1 MNKTKITRTMK
12 QIVIRNGRLI
22 DPLHGTDTVADLFIA
37 EGKIAGIGAAP
48 AGFVAEDA
56 IDATGLVVTTGLV
69 DLAARLR
76 EPGFEYKATL
86 ESEMA
91 AAVAGGVTSICCP
104 PDTDPPLDEPGLVT
118 MLRQRA
124 KNHDLARLYPVG
136 ALTVGLKGRQITEM
150 AQLREAG
157 CVAFSQGD
165 VPIADLQ
172 VLYRAMQYAANFG
185 FALRLRPEE
194 ASLVNDGVAHDG
206 EYASRLGLTGIPVV
220 AETIAIAQITQ
231 LMRATGCR
239 VHLARVSSGAGVAMV
254 REAKQ
259 HGLPLTCDVDINHVH
274 LADVDIGYF
283 NSQYRFDPPLRGVRD
298 RDAIVAGLLDGTI
311 DVICS
316 DHSPVDDDGKLLP
329 FAEAER
335 GATGLE
341 LLLPLTLAWAERAGV
356 SLPQA
361 LAKVSSTPAA
371 MVGFEASLSV
381 GARADLTVF
390 DPGASWQVT
399 TDALKSQGKNT
410 PFLGY
415 ELKGKVRHTLVKGK
429 RVFDA

>member
-1 MNKTKITRTMK
+1 MAIKHIA
-12 QIVIRNGRLI
+12 IRNGRLI
-22 DPLHGTDTVADLFIA
+22 DPRAGTDNRADLFLA
-37 EGKIAGIGAAP
+37 EGRIVGVGQAP
-48 AGFVAEDA
+48 AGFAAEDTL
-56 IDATGLVVTTGLV
+56 DASGLVVCPGLV

-86 ESEMA
+86 PTEMA

-124 KNHDLARLYPVG
+124 KAHDLARLYPLG
-136 ALTVGLKGRQITEM
+136 ALTVGLKGREITEM

-172 VLYRAMQYAANFG
+172 VLYRAMQYAATFG

-206 EYASRLGLTGIPVV
+206 EYAARLGLTGIPVV
-220 AETIAIAQITQ
+220 AETIAIAQIVQ

-239 VHLARVSSGAGVAMV
+239 VHLARLSSGEGVALV
-254 REAKQ
+254 REAKRQ
-259 HGLPLTCDVDINHVH
+259 GLPLTCDVGINHIH

-283 NSQYRFDPPLRGVRD
+283 NSQYRFDPPLRSVRD
-298 RDAIVAGLLDGTI
+298 RDALAAGLADGTI
-311 DVICS
+311 DAICS
-316 DHSPVDDDGKLLP
+316 DHSPVDDDGKLVP

-341 LLLPLTLAWAERAGV
+341 LLLPLTLSWAGRAGV
-356 SLPQA
+356 ALPQA
-361 LAKVSSTPAA
+361 LAKVTAVPASYL
-371 MVGFEASLSV
+371 GFEAGLAV
-381 GARADLTVF
+381 GNRADLTLF
-390 DPGASWQVT
+390 DPEAVWRVT
-399 TDALKSQGKNT
+399 PETLRSQGKNT

-415 ELKGKVRHTLVKGK
+415 ELKGRVRHTLVKGK
-429 RVFDA
+429 RVFDASPA

>member
-1 MNKTKITRTMK
+1 MAIKNIA
-12 QIVIRNGRLI
+12 ILNGRLV
-22 DPLHGTDTVADLFIA
+22 DPLAGTDRQADLFLA
-37 EGKIAGIGAAP
+37 EGRIVGVGQAP
-48 AGFVAEDA
+48 ADFVAEDT
-56 IDATGLVVTTGLV
+56 IDATGLVVCPGLV

-86 ESEMA
+86 PTEMA
-91 AAVAGGVTSICCP
+91 AAVAGGVTSIVCP

-124 KNHDLARLYPVG
+124 KAHDLARLYPVG
-136 ALTVGLKGRQITEM
+136 ALTVGLKGREITEM

-172 VLYRAMQYAANFG
+172 VLYRAMQYAATFG
-185 FALRLRPEE
+185 FSLRLRPEE

-220 AETIAIAQITQ
+220 AETIAIAQIVQ
-231 LMRATGCR
+231 LMRATGCS
-239 VHLARVSSGAGVAMV
+239 VHLARLSSGEGVAMV
-254 REAKQ
+254 RAAKRD
-259 HGLPLTCDVDINHVH
+259 GLPLTCDVDINHIH

-283 NSQYRFDPPLRGVRD
+283 NSQYRFDPPLRSGRD
-298 RDAIVAGLLDGTI
+298 RDAIVAGLVDGTI
-311 DVICS
+311 DLICS
-316 DHSPVDDDGKLLP
+316 DHSPVDDDGKLVP

-356 SLPQA
+356 ALPQA
-361 LAKVSSTPAA
+361 LAKVTCVPATFL
-371 MVGFEASLSV
+371 GFQAGLSV
-381 GARADLTVF
+381 GHRADLTVF
-390 DPGASWQVT
+390 DPAATWRVT
-399 TDALKSQGKNT
+399 PDALKSQGKNT
-410 PFLGY
+410 PFLGH
-415 ELKGKVRHTLVKGK
+415 ELKGRVRHTLVKGK